1 MTCSSRE
8 AKRERELELS
18 SMNHE
23 IESEICEISVDP
35 VKVANGEVDDD
46 GRSRRTG
53 IDSVYSLST
62 LLI

>member
-1 MTCSSRE
+1 
-8 AKRERELELS
+8 
-18 SMNHE
+18 MNHE
-23 IESEICEISVDP
+23 IESEICEISVAP
-35 VKVANGEVDDD
+35 VKAANGEVDDD